1 MLGLTEE
8 AQRYLK
14 NGFPEYNL
22 IMVLKDGP
30 KEIKE
35 LNLENLP
42 IALNW
47 AKKNHWIKLE
57 GKNVSL
63 TEEGYDALNKE
74 YALMTALEKISKTG
88 SCEPEFLDILK
99 RRNLVIEVKEERRES
114 KCIFSIFKNI
124 LKLPQIGQRAEE
136 ISQLTPEDIIKKRW
150 KTMKFKKYDV
160 SAPAPQ
166 VWPGKVHPYLQF
178 LDKIKDRL
186 IALGFQEVS
195 GPLLEMNFWN
205 CDALFMPQDHPA
217 RGIHDI
223 FFVKEPKHGVLPEGQ
238 IVDNVKIEH
247 ETNWGGKWSKED
259 ASRLILR
266 SQTTAVT
273 AHILAE
279 HGDRPGKFF
288 CIDRNFRPDVI
299 DAKHLLEFHQCEG
312 VVLGE
317 NLTFKH
323 LLGYLKEFAKAIGLE
338 EVKFMPSYFPFT
350 EPSVEGYLKH
360 PELGW
365 IEELPEGILRPEVL
379 RPFGIKKCT
388 ALAWGIGITRLAM
401 IKLNIK
407 DMRDLFSND
416 IGFLRDFENVML

>member
-1 MLGLTEE
+1 MWGLNEE
-8 AQRYLK
+8 AQKYLK
-14 NGFPEYNL
+14 KGFPEYNL
-22 IMVLKDGP
+22 IIALKEGP

-35 LNLENLP
+35 LNIENLP

-47 AKKNHWIKLE
+47 AKKNGWIKLE
-57 GKNVSL
+57 DKKISL
-63 TEEGYDALNKE
+63 TKEGHA
-74 YALMTALEKISKTG
+74 ALEKKYHLMAAIEKIARSG
-88 SCEPEFLDILK
+88 DCDPEALEILK
-99 RRNLVIEVKEERRES
+99 RRNLVIEVKEQPKER
-114 KCIFSIFKNI
+114 KCMFNIFKNI
-124 LKLPQIGQRAEE
+124 FKAPKASGE
-136 ISQLTPEDIIKKRW
+136 IAQLTPEDIIKKRW
-150 KTMKFKKYDV
+150 KTAGFRKYDV
-160 SAPAPQ
+160 SAPAPRA
-166 VWPGKVHPYLQF
+166 WPGKVHPYLQF

-186 IALGFQEVS
+186 ISLGFEEVS
-195 GPLLEMNFWN
+195 GPLLETNFWN

-223 FFVKEPKHGVLPEGQ
+223 FFVKDPKHGTLPNAQ
-238 IVDNVKIEH
+238 IVANVKAEH
-247 ETNWGGKWSKED
+247 EANWGGKWSEED
-259 ASRLILR
+259 ASRIILR

-279 HGDRPGKFF
+279 HGDKPGKFF

-323 LLGYLKEFAKAIGLE
+323 LLGYLKEFAKAIGME

-360 PELGW
+360 PDLGW
-365 IEELPEGILRPEVL
+365 IEVLPAGILRPEVL
-379 RPFGIKKCT
+379 RPLGIKKCT